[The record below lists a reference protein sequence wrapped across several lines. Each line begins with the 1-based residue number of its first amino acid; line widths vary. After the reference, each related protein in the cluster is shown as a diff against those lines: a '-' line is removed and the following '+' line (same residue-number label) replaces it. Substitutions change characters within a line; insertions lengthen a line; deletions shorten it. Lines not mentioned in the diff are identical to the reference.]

1 MFPAGLLL
9 ISYLFKI
16 LSNNVT
22 KEVLPLVPVT
32 PISFT
37 LFISLNNSMSVII
50 LIPLDDAILRIS

>member
-16 LSNNVT
+16 LFNNVT
-22 KEVLPLVPVT
+22 KDVLPLVPVT
-32 PISFT
+32 PISFI